1 LAAPLKK
8 DHFPKKRWSQN
19 FLTDANIARKI
30 AQSLDIPSPSL
41 IIEIGPGRGMLTKH
55 LLSKA
60 SLLYAVEIDPKL
72 AGELPAHMNHPA
84 NLQVIE
90 KDFLDIEISELHAN
104 HTQMNLGVIGNLP
117 YHITSPILFKVIE
130 NYQQI
135 TQAVFMVQKEVGQRI
150 AAKPG
155 NKQFGILS
163 VFCQFYAE
171 VKYLFTVP
179 AHLFYPRPK
188 VDSGVIR
195 LQFRPEAEKHLVNP
209 ALFKEIVRQTFGQ
222 RRKMLRNTLS
232 NLFPQTILNQI
243 NVDLSRRPESL
254 AVEEFVDLT
263 NQLNR
268 FLTLE
273 GNGQIASGYRSQ

>member
-1 LAAPLKK
+1 M
-8 DHFPKKRWSQN
+8 
-19 FLTDANIARKI
+19 TDANIARKI
-30 AQSLDIPSPSL
+30 ARSLDIPSPSL

-60 SLLYAVEIDPKL
+60 SKLYAVEIDPKL
-72 AGELPAHMNHPA
+72 ASELPSQMNHPE

-90 KDFLDIEISELHAN
+90 KDFLDLEISELFRN
-104 HTQMNLGVIGNLP
+104 NKQMNLGVIGNLP

-150 AAKPG
+150 AADPG
-155 NKQFGILS
+155 NKQYGILS
-163 VFCQFYAE
+163 VFCQFYAD

-188 VDSGVIR
+188 VDSGVIW
-195 LQFRPEAEKHLVNP
+195 LHFNPDAEKRLANP

-232 NLFPQTILNQI
+232 KLFPQAILNQI

-254 AVEEFVDLT
+254 AVGEFVDLT